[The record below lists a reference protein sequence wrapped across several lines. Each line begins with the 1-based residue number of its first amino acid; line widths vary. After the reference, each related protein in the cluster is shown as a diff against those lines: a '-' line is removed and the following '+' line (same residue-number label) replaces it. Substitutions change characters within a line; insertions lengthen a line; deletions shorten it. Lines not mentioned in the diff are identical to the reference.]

1 MADSSTAGSNTVLS
15 PEKITFSTKRILT
28 TREKWLIFAVII
40 LFVAFLVFLGLFIA
54 FCVKYNKVK
63 ESATAAES
71 VCQTFECLDSA
82 AYIAKSIN
90 ISVDPC
96 EDFYQFACGRWLE
109 DHQIP
114 ADDTSVN
121 SFSIISDDI
130 KQTLKELL
138 ILDDPQAP
146 EAVKQAR
153 TYFRSCMDVD
163 TIDKLGKKPLLD
175 LLDLNGSGIY
185 PTLQPSWTDTGMTFS
200 DIVEYLTNWGAFE
213 SNALINMRVDVD
225 EMQSDSN
232 IILFSQTDLILP
244 SRDMYLGERNSKA
257 MTLLEILYGEV
268 LKALDADAT
277 TAAQDAKDVVDFEI
291 QLAKALD
298 PPEKL
303 LDRANQLRKM
313 SLANLTKTFPEFD
326 WLHYLRRQ
334 FNKTGENYNIT
345 LNEMVAI
352 DAFDYYTK
360 LFALVNKTSSRTLL
374 NYGVWSFVIP
384 LLHLLDKELRD
395 LQANFMKD
403 FKEKVRVTERWQ
415 ICVAEA
421 EELLTDVV
429 SRLYVDKR
437 FSPQDKQ
444 RMEKMIDS
452 LMRTFRELL
461 QENSWLTQPTKEEAL
476 KKLSFITR
484 KVGYPDFILNDTALN
499 AANDMYEVN
508 RANYFGN
515 FIDIKKKNN
524 IMMLQSLHE
533 PVDRTEWLISPASA
547 RASYVSVTNE
557 ILFSAGFLNPPFY
570 SRKFSDAH
578 IYGSIGTVIAHE
590 LTHGFDISGSTYDE
604 KGNLRQWW
612 QEDDRKT
619 FESRTQ
625 CMVDQYSQFVD
636 KELNMTVNGR
646 QTINEN
652 IADSVGIKKAF
663 RAYRSVITER
673 GQEENKYPT
682 LPYSQNQIFFIGFAQ
697 NWCINA
703 VPGAR
708 AFMLRYHVHSPG
720 YIRVLGSIQNSEDF
734 GKVFNCPVGT
744 PMNPQ
749 KKCEVW

>member
-28 TREKWLIFAVII
+28 TSEKWLIFAVII

-54 FCVKYNKVK
+54 FCVKYNEVK
-63 ESATAAES
+63 ESATVAES

-96 EDFYQFACGRWLE
+96 ENFYHFACGRWLE

-114 ADDTSVN
+114 ADDITVSA
-121 SFSIISDDI
+121 FSIISEDI

-138 ILDDPQAP
+138 ILDDPEAP
-146 EAVKQAR
+146 EAVMQAR
-153 TYFRSCMDVD
+153 TYFRSCEDVD

-175 LLDLNGSGIY
+175 LLDLNGRGIY

-213 SNALINMRVDVD
+213 SNALIIMSVVVD
-225 EMQSDSN
+225 EMQSDN
-232 IILFSQTDLILP
+232 HIILFSQTDLILP
-244 SRDMYLGERNSKA
+244 SRDMYLGERNS
-257 MTLLEILYGEV
+257 TELNLLENLYGQV
-268 LKALDADAT
+268 LEALGANAT
-277 TAAQDAKDVVDFEI
+277 TAGLDAEDVVDFEI

-326 WLHYLRRQ
+326 WLDYLHRE
-334 FNKTGENYNIT
+334 FNKTGEIYNIT
-345 LNEMVAI
+345 LDEMVAI
-352 DAFDYYTK
+352 DALEYYTK

-374 NYGVWSFVIP
+374 NYCVWRHVWSALP
-384 LLHLLDKELRD
+384 YLDKELRD
-395 LQANFMKD
+395 LHANFNKILYGT
-403 FKEKVRVTERWQ
+403 RRLPERWKT
-415 ICVAEA
+415 CVQQ
-421 EELLTDVV
+421 TDDSFPYAVG
-429 SRLYVDKR
+429 RLYVDKR
-437 FSPQDKQ
+437 FSQEDKQ

-452 LMRTFRELL
+452 LIRTFRELL
-461 QENSWLTQPTKEEAL
+461 QGSSWMTQPTKEAAL

-484 KVGYPDFILNDTALN
+484 KIGYPDLILNDTALN
-499 AANDMYEVN
+499 AKSDMYEVDLQN
-508 RANYFGN
+508 FFGTVN
-515 FIDIKKKNN
+515 EINKKDYLWMLKN
-524 IMMLQSLHE
+524 LRK
-533 PVDRTEWLISPASA
+533 PVDRTKWFMSASTVNA
-547 RASYVSVTNE
+547 YYDPSSNE
-557 ILFSAGFLNPPFY
+557 IVFPAGILNPPFY
-570 SRKFSDAH
+570 SKTFSDAH
-578 IYGSIGTVIAHE
+578 IYGSIGVVIAHE
-590 LTHGFDISGSTYDE
+590 LTHGFDTTGSTYDE

-612 QEDDRKT
+612 QEDDLKN
-619 FESRTQ
+619 FQSRTQ
-625 CMVDQYSQFVD
+625 CMVDQYNQFVD

-646 QTINEN
+646 LTIGEN
-652 IADSVGIKKAF
+652 IADCGGVKGAF

-682 LPYSQNQIFFIGFAQ
+682 LPYTQNQIFFIGFAQ
-697 NWCINA
+697 LWCSRYLPKFRA
-703 VPGAR
+703 VLLQTDP
-708 AFMLRYHVHSPG
+708 HSPDVF
-720 YIRVLGSIQNSEDF
+720 RVLGSIQNSKEF
-734 GKVFNCPVGT
+734 GEVFNCPVGT